1 MFVLKEGGESRHPHP
16 PAPSPCDARKASL
29 QGEGESKAESSSQ
42 HKNPVVVLFVDSS
55 LRYALSMFGCCT
67 RPLPHPD
74 GCEGEAGQQHGSW
87 LLFCSLSSQRSAG
100 DTARRSLHRLRSSA
114 FFSPSPLRQQG
125 EGAGG
130 VRVTRDLPLSYSPVG
145 WALQRMRPSVSHRGL
160 PLHVSITHPAEF
172 GSPRT
177 KRATEMTE

>member
-16 PAPSPCDARKASL
+16 PGPLSLRCSQSLAARRGGEQGRKFEPTQKPRRRAFCGLFFAVCSVDVRVLYPPAPSPRWLRSRSRTTALLLVAVLLSVVAEKWRRH
-29 QGEGESKAESSSQ
+29 GEEKSASSSI
-42 HKNPVVVLFVDSS
+42 
-55 LRYALSMFGCCT
+55 LRILL
-67 RPLPHPD
+67 PLASAT
-74 GCEGEAGQQHGSW
+74 AGRGG
-87 LLFCSLSSQRSAG
+87 R
-100 DTARRSLHRLRSSA
+100 
-114 FFSPSPLRQQG
+114 
-125 EGAGG
+125 G